1 MPIALF
7 QRSKRPPSPKHDDK
21 HLCSQCADAP
31 VFKMPRL
38 AKGEFYDARTTV
50 ENFVDCEEAVFE
62 AYHHKHSGEM
72 PVIPR

>member
-1 MPIALF
+1 
-7 QRSKRPPSPKHDDK
+7 
-21 HLCSQCADAP
+21 
-31 VFKMPRL
+31 MPRL